1 LIVSEPRD
9 VIVRW
14 VGGQTGLE
22 FKPPY
27 SVLASIDADGHI
39 TAGVVFQNWTGRD
52 IELSV
57 AAISIPRSL
66 LRAIYRYTVEQLG
79 CRRVT
84 FRIRS
89 SDLRTQESAQRLGA
103 KWEGR
108 IRRFYSDTEDAVI
121 LGILEEDFPHGLSSR
136 PRLRLDPEHIRS
148 QHEPHG
154 IP

>member
-1 LIVSEPRD
+1 LIVAEPRE
-9 VIVRW
+9 VIAAW
-14 VGGQTGLE
+14 VGAQVGLE

-27 SVLASIDADGHI
+27 SVLASIGAHDHI
-39 TAGVVFQNWTGRD
+39 ICGVVFHTWTGRD

-57 AAISIPRSL
+57 AASSIPRSL
-66 LRAIYRYTVEQLG
+66 LKAIYSYTVDQLG

-89 SDLRTQESAQRLGA
+89 SDLKTQESAQRLGA

-121 LGILEEDFPHGLSSR
+121 LGILKEDFPYGLSSR
-136 PRLRLDPEHIRS
+136 SRVRLDPECS
-148 QHEPHG
+148 NGSE
-154 IP
+154 

>member
-1 LIVSEPRD
+1 MIISEPRE

-14 VGGQTGLE
+14 VGAQIGVE

-27 SVLASIDADGHI
+27 SALASIDADGRI
-39 TAGVVFQNWTGRD
+39 ICGVVFQNWTQRD

-57 AAISIPRSL
+57 AALSIPRSFL
-66 LRAIYRYTVEQLG
+66 KAIYIYTVEQLG

-89 SDLRTQESAQRLGA
+89 SDLKTQESAQRLGA

-108 IRRFYSDTEDAVI
+108 IRRFYSDSEDAVI
-121 LGILEEDFPHGLSSR
+121 LGILKEDFPYG
-136 PRLRLDPEHIRS
+136 E
-148 QHEPHG
+148 
-154 IP
+154 